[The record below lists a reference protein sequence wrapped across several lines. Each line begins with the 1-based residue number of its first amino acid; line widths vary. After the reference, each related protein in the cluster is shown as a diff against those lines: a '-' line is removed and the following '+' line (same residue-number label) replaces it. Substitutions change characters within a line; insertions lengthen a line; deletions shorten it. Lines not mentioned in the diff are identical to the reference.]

1 MAKRVYSVYILAN
14 PRHTVFYV
22 GVTSNLVHRVLQHKA
37 KLNKGF
43 TLRYNVINLM
53 YYEEFYDIRDA
64 IHREKQVKRYRR
76 KWKENLINEMN
87 PEWKDL
93 SEGLCGN
100 REFEMFTR

>member
-1 MAKRVYSVYILAN
+1 
-14 PRHTVFYV
+14 
-22 GVTSNLVHRVLQHKA
+22 
-37 KLNKGF
+37 
-43 TLRYNVINLM
+43 M
-53 YYEEFYDIRDA
+53 YYEVFYDIRDA

-93 SEGLCGN
+93 SEEWYDN

>member
-1 MAKRVYSVYILAN
+1 MYILAN

-22 GVTSNLVHRVLQHKA
+22 GVTSNLIHRVFQHKA

-53 YYEEFYDIRDA
+53 YYEVFYDIRDA

-93 SEGLCGN
+93 SEEWYDN